1 MPPLVSG
8 KSRVMGLMSG
18 HQEPG
23 RLPDPAGL
31 SDLASTE
38 TDPTAQ
44 PDAVGKLGRR
54 LSYKTF

>member
-1 MPPLVSG
+1 
-8 KSRVMGLMSG
+8 MGLMSG